1 MLNILF
7 GQNTLS
13 VGDMAPDFTLMDQ
26 DSVYHTL
33 SDYRGKHVVVYFFPK
48 AETPGWIKQA
58 CGFRDAFADFKDQ
71 NITVFGL
78 SYDSPEALKQFKEKF
93 NIPFTFLSDSKKE
106 AGKTYGV
113 HRFLFTSRQTFLIE
127 KDGRIGKIF
136 NKVDLNSHPKD
147 ILQFFNTK
155 RGK

>member
-1 MLNILF
+1 
-7 GQNTLS
+7 
-13 VGDMAPDFTLMDQ
+13 
-26 DSVYHTL
+26 
-33 SDYRGKHVVVYFFPK
+33 
-48 AETPGWIKQA
+48 
-58 CGFRDAFADFKDQ
+58 
-71 NITVFGL
+71 L

-147 ILQFFNTK
+147 VLQFFNTK